1 MNSDDE
7 MVLWGTIRGWAKK
20 LGISEEIL
28 KERCKGLPTHPC
40 TIREPNNPEAT
51 IISESY
57 AEPDVMEVC
66 ADLLRPMM
74 VDTEDLV
81 AGEILKEISKEKEG
95 P

>member
-20 LGISEEIL
+20 LGISEELL

-40 TIREPNNPEAT
+40 TIREPNNPEAM
-51 IISESY
+51 IIGESY
-57 AEPDVMEVC
+57 AEADVMEVC